1 MSDLEINLRNTHTKS
16 NTEIMAQRRSEE
28 RGSYVGNHNELKLLY
43 VLVFGGDREGWPDD
57 DDDGDGDG
65 GDANKVAT
73 KQKTDNALWAIL
85 P

>member
-1 MSDLEINLRNTHTKS
+1 MSDLEINLRNTQTKS

-65 GDANKVAT
+65 GAANKVAT
-73 KQKTDNALWAIL
+73 KQKTDNALWVIL